1 MMGSGRLRAQQKQ
14 AVIELVASHHSQ
26 GRTVVEVLG
35 SVGVARS
42 SYYRW
47 KKDQGEK
54 NPVDIVDFVAT
65 MHQEIADVFRDV
77 LIYVDALERIG
88 KETFAIDGC
97 KLPSNASGEWSG
109 THDVLKNK
117 QQKYEAAAKKIAYFW
132 LITLPEKQ

>member
-14 AVIELVASHHSQ
+14 AVIELVASHRSQ